1 MADRSALGILGFIL
15 SGAALTVMTIAYL
28 VVRDHVEGRLALD
41 ASARAVYATL
51 R

>member
-1 MADRSALGILGFIL
+1 MADRGALGVLGFIL
-15 SGAALTVMTIAYL
+15 SGAALTVMTIAYV

-41 ASARAVYATL
+41 GNARAIYATL